1 MALTLTEAPVAMR
14 LVFAAAAA
22 VALLAVLPAGSAVR
36 PTAAALIAKGIARS
50 DLSPSE
56 KAEYGAVLAR
66 ARAEVPRL
74 PKLRAQL
81 LQNVLADVAAQWRG
95 YTRPRALAL
104 FSTLAFNGAWLAH
117 HAVWGDHPD
126 LTGDDGIVYRF
137 FWSHGYVFHPLANF
151 AKLNEAVS
159 LGDYDGTERLA
170 QALLARA
177 TPVGSTLVWEYEF
190 PFALGRA
197 PWTSG
202 MAQAVAAQA
211 LARAGDLLSDSALL
225 DAADGAYAAVPGLL
239 SASSPVKPWVALYSF
254 DRTPVLN
261 AQLQGALSVGDYA
274 ALTGE
279 PSAEAFANRLTASA
293 EALLPR
299 FDTGYWSRYSL
310 RGDDSPLNYHDY
322 VITLLRK
329 LAARTGEAGWSET
342 ADRFRAYETQPPV
355 IRVGGIPATLYPR
368 PADGYRDRAQIHFW
382 LSKRSAVTLR
392 VGHTVMSETL
402 GHGDHTFVWEPG
414 KNAVPGTY
422 YPRLTAVG
430 VTGQRVEKS
439 LPPVRIARGPRQR

>member
-1 MALTLTEAPVAMR
+1 LTEAPVAMR

-36 PTAAALIAKGIARS
+36 PTASALIAQGIARA
-50 DLSPSE
+50 DLTPTE
-56 KAEYGAVLAR
+56 KAQYRAVLAR
-66 ARAEVPRL
+66 ARAEASRL

-81 LQNVLADVAAQWRG
+81 LQKVLEDVAAQWRG

-104 FSTLAFNGAWLAH
+104 FSTLAFNGTWLAH

-126 LTGDDGIVYRF
+126 LTGDDGVVYRF

-151 AKLNEAVS
+151 AKLNETAS

-177 TPVGSTLVWEYEF
+177 TPVGSKLVWEYEF
-190 PFALGRA
+190 PFAFGRA

-211 LARAGDLLSDSALL
+211 LARAGDLLSDPALL

-239 SASSPVKPWVALYSF
+239 SASSPAKPWVALYSF

-261 AQLQGALSVGDYA
+261 AQLQASLSVGDYA

-293 EALLPR
+293 EALLAR

-310 RGDDSPLNYHDY
+310 HGDDSPLHYHDY

-329 LAARTGEAGWSET
+329 LAVRTGDVGWSET
-342 ADRFRAYETQPPV
+342 ADRFQAYETQPPV
-355 IRVGGIPATLYPR
+355 IRVAGIPVTLYPR
-368 PADGYRDRAQIHFW
+368 PADGYPDRARIRFW
-382 LSKRSAVTLR
+382 LSKRSTVTLR
-392 VGHTVMSETL
+392 VGQTVMSETL

-414 KNAVPGTY
+414 KDAVPGTY
-422 YPRLTAVG
+422 HPRLTAVG